1 MNPNYR
7 DLRNISDQFEGPSSK
22 FHDYTSVIMN
32 NKELIRAA
40 RTGNKKLLEDIF
52 ANS

>member
-1 MNPNYR
+1 M
-7 DLRNISDQFEGPSSK
+7 RNISDQYEGPSSK
-22 FHDYTSVIMN
+22 FHDYTSIIMN

-52 ANS
+52 DNS